1 MPKPC
6 INLILP
12 SARIAQIVTQ
22 LLKPRMRMIG
32 FFLLSPPLPL
42 PSHQQAI
49 SLAPKPIFISTT
61 ETLVSL
67 LGQAKA
73 TS

>member
-6 INLILP
+6 INLIFP

-49 SLAPKPIFISTT
+49 SLAPK
-61 ETLVSL
+61 
-67 LGQAKA
+67 
-73 TS
+73 